1 MKLCKTSDINI
12 VKTCQSL
19 FSFDLP
25 SVIIEKRVKSSKRV
39 YDVMCVLK
47 T

>member
-1 MKLCKTSDINI
+1 MKLLKTCDTNI

-25 SVIIEKRVKSSKRV
+25 SAVIEKRVKKFTVSDIASV
-39 YDVMCVLK
+39 
-47 T
+47 